1 MADFQIFKISFLGEV
16 LEEHYEVKKKA
27 RKNFSEK
34 AGSRRVPKAER
45 IRPRMVSLLFVI
57 QSLQTHDKAKRR
69 FTTYICPFQN
79 IYEIRRRFALNK
91 FSWYVL

>member
-16 LEEHYEVKKKA
+16 LEDHYEVKKKA
-27 RKNFSEK
+27 QKNFSEK

-45 IRPRMVSLLFVI
+45 IRPRIVSLLFVI

-69 FTTYICPFQN
+69 FTTYIYPFQN
-79 IYEIRRRFALNK
+79 IYEIRRRFT
-91 FSWYVL
+91 